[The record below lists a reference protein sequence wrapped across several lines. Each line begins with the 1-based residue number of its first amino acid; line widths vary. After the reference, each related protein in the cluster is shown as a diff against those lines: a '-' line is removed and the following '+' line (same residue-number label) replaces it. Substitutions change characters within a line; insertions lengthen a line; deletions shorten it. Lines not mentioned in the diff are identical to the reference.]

1 MIVHRVQYP
10 PGQYL
15 PVNQK
20 MFSVLCE
27 CSPQFTFDLRET
39 IILSRKQRMQ
49 KEKID
54 FLMALNEKICT
65 LSMNPQLAKIQQIIL
80 DKLQDHHQ
88 PSNGQT
94 RDSTRHSNNQQ
105 FLNIKVLK
113 CV

>member
-1 MIVHRVQYP
+1 MLSLLY
-10 PGQYL
+10 
-15 PVNQK
+15 
-20 MFSVLCE
+20 E
-27 CSPQFTFDLRET
+27 CSPQFTRSLRKT
-39 IILSRKQRMQ
+39 FLFRKQRMQ

-65 LSMNPQLAKIQQIIL
+65 LSMNPQLAKIQQILL
-80 DKLQDHHQ
+80 DKLQDHQQ

-113 CV
+113 CVGKKTSPFYFLIL